1 MNISIQIQ
9 DVNMLVQEHA
19 HFHVAHCS
27 YSVHIFI
34 KFLSLLFVLLID
46 FYSNIVPAF
55 FIVKR
60 HLQWKAEE

>member
-9 DVNMLVQEHA
+9 DVNMLVQEYA
-19 HFHVAHCS
+19 HFHVAHC
-27 YSVHIFI
+27 VHIFI